1 MSQQAELD
9 WARQQ
14 QWFYEFTLPDG
25 SRTASCLPVEMRKIH
40 ATREKALQRFLR
52 DSSADHSTAIDL
64 ACHEG
69 YFSTLLA
76 AHFTTV
82 TGIDKNADSIAKASR
97 IAGLLGHANLR
108 FVNASVEHWEQAA
121 ADFVLCF
128 GLLYHTE
135 NPLQIFR
142 KLAALARKAICIE
155 TQVLPFEIA
164 GAVEDGSYLAQ
175 RSLNGLFGLC
185 ADYSQHK
192 EGGLTDL
199 ALIPSRGAVEFLLRQ
214 FGFGRIR
221 FYQPDSDDYEQFVR
235 NARVIV
241 YAEK

>member
-1 MSQQAELD
+1 MSQHAELD

-40 ATREKALQRFLR
+40 STREKALRLFLN
-52 DSSADHSTAIDL
+52 DFDGNNSTAIDV

-76 AHFTTV
+76 AHFATV
-82 TGIDKNADSIAKASR
+82 TAIDRNADSIARASR
-97 IAGLLGHANLR
+97 IAKLLAHSNLR
-108 FVNASVEHWEQAA
+108 FVNAAIEHFDGAA
-121 ADFVLCF
+121 ADFVLCL

-142 KLAALARKAICIE
+142 KLAALAKQAICIE

-164 GAVEDGSYLAQ
+164 GAVEDGCYLAQ
-175 RSLNGLFGLC
+175 RKLNGLFGLC
-185 ADYSQHK
+185 ADYSQHR

-199 ALIPSRGAVEFLLRQ
+199 ALIPSRGAVEYLLRQ
-214 FGFGRIR
+214 FGFGNIR